1 MNRLRFVIIIAGILT
16 TGCDEGRLGA
26 EQNAEQ
32 KGFVPVKAQEP
43 TPKPDSLSRTSIDL
57 DKSVVKWKG
66 TKMLG
71 TGSHEGTVKFS
82 QGELLLSDGKLAG
95 GRFVVDMASIYITDI
110 PLSDPVPRRNLTSHL
125 NSDFETGLFP
135 EATFDIT
142 AVEAHGAT
150 YQITGALTIK
160 GVANTITLTATE
172 APGGTCFTAKFSFDR
187 HLWDI
192 GENGSWL
199 EQKLVDAEV
208 FLEISICTL

>member
-1 MNRLRFVIIIAGILT
+1 MALAGMLAII
-16 TGCDEGRLGA
+16 GCSEFSMSA

-32 KGFVPVKAQEP
+32 KGLFQSKAQEP
-43 TPKPDSLSRTSIDL
+43 TPKPHSLSRTSIDL

-110 PLSDPVPRRNLTSHL
+110 PLSDPVPRRNLSSHL

-135 EATFDIT
+135 VATFEI
-142 AVEAHGAT
+142 ASVEPDGAT
-150 YQITGALTIK
+150 YQVTGALTIK
-160 GVANTITLTATE
+160 GMTNTITLTATE
-172 APGGTCFTAKFSFDR
+172 AADGTCFTAGVSFDR
-187 HLWDI
+187 HLWGI

-208 FLEISICTL
+208 FLEISICTH